1 MIIFIP
7 SKFYQIMPKL
17 ACRDYGFECDFVAEG
32 EEDKVIEEFRSH
44 MEEIHGIDYSV
55 EAVKHFITRKQ
66 K

>member
-1 MIIFIP
+1 
-7 SKFYQIMPKL
+7 MPKL

-32 EEDKVIEEFRSH
+32 EEDKVIEEFRAH